1 MDFLIPIRREL
12 LSIEWSTEQQKKPK
26 KSDKTTDIHLLFSAM
41 NANRLNNR
49 TEVSGASMA
58 LTNRPNTKLPPRPKS
73 TYADPS
79 FPPSPCLATHASLT
93 SHPDSRVNKRPI
105 SRTQALQRGSHSSS
119 TASNPKQRVIYVGN
133 KSPFMSIVSRA
144 RKALENGPAGVHANS
159 SSKGLPLAAR
169 VAALSTNP
177 AAEGDGEGEEV
188 LIRGTGRAMAK
199 TLEVAAWFT
208 RQADVRVSLRTMTL
222 EAVDDVVVDEDE
234 AEAEGGF
241 AAEEETRVRM
251 VNCLEVGVS
260 LR

>member
-1 MDFLIPIRREL
+1 
-12 LSIEWSTEQQKKPK
+12 
-26 KSDKTTDIHLLFSAM
+26 
-41 NANRLNNR
+41 
-49 TEVSGASMA
+49 
-58 LTNRPNTKLPPRPKS
+58 
-73 TYADPS
+73 
-79 FPPSPCLATHASLT
+79 
-93 SHPDSRVNKRPI
+93 
-105 SRTQALQRGSHSSS
+105 
-119 TASNPKQRVIYVGN
+119 
-133 KSPFMSIVSRA
+133 MSIVSRA

-159 SSKGLPLAAR
+159 SSSGLPLAAR
-169 VAALSTNP
+169 VAALSTGRRS
-177 AAEGDGEGEEV
+177 AALAAGDDDDDVDGEEV

-222 EAVDDVVVDEDE
+222 QAIDDVVVDEDG